1 MTDLESKSPMTDVP
15 VVTLRDMVVY
25 PHGVQPLFIGTPK
38 SIRALEMAQASDGE
52 KRVLLLAKR
61 DPEKT
66 DPNVDDLYRVGTL
79 ALVLQLIRLPDKT
92 VKILVEENLGPK
104 SLTFTIQRMSLQPT

>member
-1 MTDLESKSPMTDVP
+1 MANQDSEMISNVP

-38 SIRALEMAQASDGE
+38 SIRALELAQENEAQ

-61 DPEKT
+61 DPDNN
-66 DPNVDDLYRVGTL
+66 DPAVDDLYSYGTT
-79 ALVLQLIRLPDKT
+79 AMVLQLI
-92 VKILVEENLGPK
+92 
-104 SLTFTIQRMSLQPT
+104 

>member
-1 MTDLESKSPMTDVP
+1 MTDSESKSPMTDIP

-61 DPEKT
+61 DPENA
-66 DPNVDDLYRVGTL
+66 DPKIDDLYRL
-79 ALVLQLIRLPDKT
+79 AP
-92 VKILVEENLGPK
+92 
-104 SLTFTIQRMSLQPT
+104 QPWCFN